1 MFDRNISQVL
11 PCSML
16 HNKVCMLL
24 NHVWL
29 FSTPWIVACQALL
42 SMRFFRQEYWSGLPF
57 PSPGNLPNP
66 GMEPGSH
73 ALQADSLLSKP
84 PGGSMLHNIDHLFL
98 LKPPTMFL
106 PSISWV
112 NIIKK
117 NILTKILDVYWISW
131 QNHWRFS
138 NPNLSWCSL
147 KQNQGVVEGVANIG
161 LVRHIK
167 SKSRV
172 DLEFLGPEVIKIGGI
187 IF

>member
-1 MFDRNISQVL
+1 MLSPFLMFDGNISQVL

-42 SMRFFRQEYWSGLPF
+42 SMGFFRQEYWSGLPF

-117 NILTKILDVYWISW
+117 IYWQKFLMFIGFLDKTIDGSVIQIWVDAAWNRIRVWLRGWLTVGWW
-131 QNHWRFS
+131 
-138 NPNLSWCSL
+138 
-147 KQNQGVVEGVANIG
+147 AT
-161 LVRHIK
+161 
-167 SKSRV
+167 
-172 DLEFLGPEVIKIGGI
+172 
-187 IF
+187 